1 MAIDKI
7 VLEFQAETT
16 KLKKELEDLKSRLGN
31 VETAAKDAGK
41 KTGKAFDDVGKNAN
55 GLKDTIKN
63 LGQQIAAAFA
73 AREIIRFT
81 KQTIDAASDLNETVS
96 KSEQIFGTASKSV
109 EQFASNS
116 AKQFGQSK
124 QQAIDAAASFGVF
137 GKAAGLTGEDLSTF
151 STDLVAL
158 SADLAS
164 FGNTTPEE
172 AALALGAALRGE
184 AEPIRRFGVLLD
196 DATLKQEALAMGLIK
211 TTKGAL
217 TPQQKVLAAN
227 AVILKQTAD
236 AQGDFARTSDGVA
249 NQQRI
254 LEASFKDLQTEIGQK
269 LLPTFNSAL
278 KSLNEILENLDAD
291 TVMSFA
297 KAAGAAAL
305 AFGGWKLGPLVSMLP
320 QVAKGIMTMNT
331 ATLAL
336 NKTLKTN
343 LFTAAFAFAL
353 PYIIDFI
360 DGVDEAGEEV
370 DQLSERQEEL
380 KSVTESLVEA
390 ETEQLGVANN
400 YFSALSKT
408 NPKSKERKELID
420 EINKRYG
427 TTLKNL
433 SDEVAF
439 QNQLKEAQDKVVE
452 GIKEKIALQIQEE
465 KYTTLL
471 KQRAKFAGQATQ
483 EEAKLN
489 ALEKKFLEEKGM
501 TVAQYNQS
509 LVEQRLN
516 ELSLSETERE
526 IAEQRR
532 RAITTGDE
540 LLVQIEKQAKAY
552 DVAQNEVA
560 KIDSEINI
568 LDADTKNLVNS
579 MSSLTTTTNNNTTG
593 NEKAKTAIE
602 KLNEELANLKTAQ
615 ENATFEGDIETA
627 KKYQEAI
634 SKLENQLAIF
644 KSTLESIRG
653 GVVSDADLENIDKA
667 SDLSF
672 EYLDNLAKGFG
683 LLDNAKPDF
692 TTDEDGPD
700 IQPIISGQEKAQEK
714 VRETQELFNNIAN
727 SVTSVTG
734 PAFSAI
740 NALYDANLQRLEN
753 EKNKRLANENLTA
766 EERLRIE
773 EEYEKKKNEMMA
785 EQFEVGRAEQIITA
799 TMSAAQAALNA
810 YASTAA
816 IPLVGPGLATAAA
829 AIAAGFGALQ
839 IGVIAAQPNPYKFYD
854 GTPYLQLGDNPKG
867 RDTIPVMAHEGE
879 AIIPTRNNLQYP
891 GLAKSWIEGD
901 LDRYINNNFV
911 RPALM
916 EQQKQAEEE
925 FADRLAASM
934 ALQMAANFDDYRLH
948 RDLKEQTAVLRDG
961 FHSMKTT
968 RKKLRGA

>member
-41 KTGKAFDDVGKNAN
+41 KTGKALDDVGKNAN

-81 KQTIDAASDLNETVS
+81 KQTIDAASDLNETLS
-96 KSEQIFGTASKSV
+96 KSQQIFGDASKAV
-109 EQFASNS
+109 EDFASNS

-137 GKAAGLTGEDLSTF
+137 GKSAGLTGQDLSKF

-184 AEPIRRFGVLLD
+184 AEPIRRFGVLMD
-196 DATLKQEALAMGLIK
+196 EATLKQEALAMGLIE

-227 AVILKQTAD
+227 ALIFKQTAD

-254 LEASFKDLQTEIGQK
+254 LEASFKDLQTEVGQK
-269 LLPTFNSAL
+269 LLPTFNSTL
-278 KSLNEILENLDAD
+278 KSLNQILENLDAD

-297 KAAGAAAL
+297 KAAAAAAL

-320 QVAKGIMTMNT
+320 QVAKGIMTMNA
-331 ATLAL
+331 ATLSL

-380 KSVTESLVEA
+380 KSVTERLVEA

-408 NPKSKERKELID
+408 NPKSQERKELID

-439 QNQLKEAQDKVVE
+439 QNQLKEAQDKVIE
-452 GIKEKIALQIQEE
+452 GIKAKIALQIQEE

-489 ALEKKFLEEKGM
+489 ALEKKFLEERGM

-509 LVEQRLN
+509 LVDQRIN
-516 ELSLSETERE
+516 ELALSETERE
-526 IAEQRR
+526 KAEQTRR
-532 RAITTGDE
+532 VITTGDD

-552 DVAQNEVA
+552 DVAQNEVT
-560 KIDSEINI
+560 KIDSEINN
-568 LDADTKNLVNS
+568 LDADTKSLVNS
-579 MSSLTTTTNNNTTG
+579 MSSLTTTTNDNTNG
-593 NEKAKTAIE
+593 NGKAKTAIE
-602 KLNEELANLKTAQ
+602 LVTEE
-615 ENATFEGDIETA
+615 
-627 KKYQEAI
+627 I
-634 SKLENQLAIF
+634 SKLNTEAELLAFKGDWIGAKKKTEQANLLQNQLNGLKKTIEEFNSEVNIQRPEILPMEPADTGTDTSLPELPIPDVMSIKVKLDVDEESAENAVVSIQAIHEAASNVAGGL
-644 KSTLESIRG
+644 STLESNFG
-653 GVVSDADLENIDKA
+653 QMVGAFAALSGENAEYVKA
-667 SDLSF
+667 
-672 EYLDNLAKGFG
+672 LAV
-683 LLDNAKPDF
+683 
-692 TTDEDGPD
+692 
-700 IQPIISGQEKAQEK
+700 IQVQIQMA
-714 VRETQELFNNIAN
+714 
-727 SVTSVTG
+727 
-734 PAFSAI
+734 SAI
-740 NALYDANLQRLEN
+740 
-753 EKNKRLANENLTA
+753 
-766 EERLRIE
+766 
-773 EEYEKKKNEMMA
+773 
-785 EQFEVGRAEQIITA
+785 
-799 TMSAAQAALNA
+799 
-810 YASTAA
+810 
-816 IPLVGPGLATAAA
+816 AA
-829 AIAAGFGALQ
+829 AIAGATSSAATTGPGAPFVLAGYIASMVGAVV
-839 IGVIAAQPNPYKFYD
+839 GAFAQTTQLLSAEVPKPGFYD
-854 GTPYLQLGDNPKG
+854 GTAYLQRGGNPKG
-867 RDTIPVMAHEGE
+867 KDTIPIMAHEGE

-891 GLAKSWIEGD
+891 GLAKSWIDGN
-901 LDRYINNNFV
+901 LDGYINNNFV

-916 EQQKQAEEE
+916 ERQRQAEED
-925 FADRLAASM
+925 FADRLASSM
-934 ALQMAANFDDYRLH
+934 ALQMSSNFDDYRLY
-948 RDLKEQTAVLRDG
+948 RAIKEQTAVNRTG
-961 FHSMKTT
+961 FETMKIN
-968 RKKLRGA
+968 RKKIRGGR

>member
-1 MAIDKI
+1 
-7 VLEFQAETT
+7 
-16 KLKKELEDLKSRLGN
+16 
-31 VETAAKDAGK
+31 
-41 KTGKAFDDVGKNAN
+41 
-55 GLKDTIKN
+55 
-63 LGQQIAAAFA
+63 
-73 AREIIRFT
+73 
-81 KQTIDAASDLNETVS
+81 
-96 KSEQIFGTASKSV
+96 
-109 EQFASNS
+109 
-116 AKQFGQSK
+116 
-124 QQAIDAAASFGVF
+124 
-137 GKAAGLTGEDLSTF
+137 
-151 STDLVAL
+151 
-158 SADLAS
+158 
-164 FGNTTPEE
+164 
-172 AALALGAALRGE
+172 
-184 AEPIRRFGVLLD
+184 
-196 DATLKQEALAMGLIK
+196 MGLIQ

-254 LEASFKDLQTEIGQK
+254 LEATFKDLQTEIGQK

-278 KSLNEILENLDAD
+278 TSLNEFLGDLDAED
-291 TVMSFA
+291 VLSFA
-297 KAAGAAAL
+297 KAIGFAATAFGAFKLGSLIKDMGGLTGMLKATTGGVQGLSKAVMSNPLGLLATAAAALIAYGPDLYDMFAGVTELQNEMVEASDKATENLRKEQAELNLVADALTRTNPGGEQRAKLLERFNELSPVAIKDLKDEKKFTEQLNGALSKANESFALRIKLRGAEAAASVASQKQIDVQAKIIEAEQKLLMEGFTEAQIKARQGSGALSRFTQIALTLGGQGAAA
-305 AFGGWKLGPLVSMLP
+305 A
-320 QVAKGIMTMNT
+320 AMNEFT
-331 ATLAL
+331 ELIRLDEQFNEASKAL
-336 NKTLKTN
+336 EIYTN
-343 LFTAAFAFAL
+343 LATQAKNETEKGTAA
-353 PYIIDFI
+353 IK
-360 DGVDEAGEEV
+360 EN
-370 DQLSERQEEL
+370 
-380 KSVTESLVEA
+380 TEA
-390 ETEQLGVANN
+390 E
-400 YFSALSKT
+400 
-408 NPKSKERKELID
+408 KENTGAGRE
-420 EINKRYG
+420 N
-427 TTLKNL
+427 T
-433 SDEVAF
+433 
-439 QNQLKEAQDKVVE
+439 
-452 GIKEKIALQIQEE
+452 KEK
-465 KYTTLL
+465 
-471 KQRAKFAGQATQ
+471 
-483 EEAKLN
+483 
-489 ALEKKFLEEKGM
+489 
-501 TVAQYNQS
+501 
-509 LVEQRLN
+509 
-516 ELSLSETERE
+516 
-526 IAEQRR
+526 
-532 RAITTGDE
+532 
-540 LLVQIEKQAKAY
+540 
-552 DVAQNEVA
+552 
-560 KIDSEINI
+560 
-568 LDADTKNLVNS
+568 
-579 MSSLTTTTNNNTTG
+579 
-593 NEKAKTAIE
+593 EKAKTALE
-602 KLNEELANLKTAQ
+602 KLNQELANLKTAQ

-627 KKYQEAI
+627 KKYQDAI

-653 GVVSDADLENIDKA
+653 GVVSDDDLKKIDEA
-667 SDLSF
+667 SILSN

-683 LLDNAKPDF
+683 LLYNAKPDF

-700 IQPIISGQEKAQEK
+700 IEPIISGQEKAQEK
-714 VRETQELFNNIAN
+714 VRETQELFSQIAGA
-727 SVTSVTG
+727 VTSVTG

>member
-41 KTGKAFDDVGKNAN
+41 KTGKALDDVGKNAN

-81 KQTIDAASDLNETVS
+81 KQTIDAASDLNETLS
-96 KSEQIFGTASKSV
+96 KSQQIFGDASKAV
-109 EQFASNS
+109 EDFASNS

-137 GKAAGLTGEDLSTF
+137 GKSAGLTGQDLSKF

-184 AEPIRRFGVLLD
+184 AEPIRRFGVLMD
-196 DATLKQEALAMGLIK
+196 EATLKQEALAMGLIE

-227 AVILKQTAD
+227 ALIFKQTAD

-254 LEASFKDLQTEIGQK
+254 LEATFKDLQTEVGQK
-269 LLPTFNSAL
+269 LLPTFNSTL
-278 KSLNEILENLDAD
+278 KSLNQILENLDAD

-297 KAAGAAAL
+297 KAAAAAAL

-320 QVAKGIMTMNT
+320 QVAKGIMTMNA
-331 ATLAL
+331 ATLSL

-380 KSVTESLVEA
+380 KSVTERLVEA

-408 NPKSKERKELID
+408 NPKSQERKELID

-439 QNQLKEAQDKVVE
+439 QNQLKEAQDKVIE
-452 GIKEKIALQIQEE
+452 GIKAKIALQIQEE

-489 ALEKKFLEEKGM
+489 ALEKKFLEERGM

-509 LVEQRLN
+509 LVDQRIN
-516 ELSLSETERE
+516 ELALSETERE
-526 IAEQRR
+526 KAEQTRR
-532 RAITTGDE
+532 VITTGDD

-552 DVAQNEVA
+552 DVAQNEVT
-560 KIDSEINI
+560 KIDSEINN
-568 LDADTKNLVNS
+568 LDADTKSLVNS
-579 MSSLTTTTNNNTTG
+579 MSSLTTTTNDNTNG
-593 NEKAKTAIE
+593 NGKAKTAIE
-602 KLNEELANLKTAQ
+602 LVTEE
-615 ENATFEGDIETA
+615 
-627 KKYQEAI
+627 I
-634 SKLENQLAIF
+634 SKLNTEAELLAFKGDWIGAKKKTEQANLLQNQLNGLKKTIEEFNSEVNIQRPEILPMEPADTGTDTSLPELPIPDVMSIKVKLDVDEESAENAVVSIQAIHEAASNVAGGL
-644 KSTLESIRG
+644 STLESNFG
-653 GVVSDADLENIDKA
+653 QMVGAFAALSGENAEYVKA
-667 SDLSF
+667 
-672 EYLDNLAKGFG
+672 LAV
-683 LLDNAKPDF
+683 
-692 TTDEDGPD
+692 
-700 IQPIISGQEKAQEK
+700 IQVQIQMA
-714 VRETQELFNNIAN
+714 
-727 SVTSVTG
+727 
-734 PAFSAI
+734 SAI
-740 NALYDANLQRLEN
+740 
-753 EKNKRLANENLTA
+753 
-766 EERLRIE
+766 
-773 EEYEKKKNEMMA
+773 
-785 EQFEVGRAEQIITA
+785 
-799 TMSAAQAALNA
+799 
-810 YASTAA
+810 
-816 IPLVGPGLATAAA
+816 AA
-829 AIAAGFGALQ
+829 AIAGATSSAATTGPGAPFVLAGYIASMVGAVV
-839 IGVIAAQPNPYKFYD
+839 GAFAQTTQLLSAEVPKPGFYD
-854 GTPYLQLGDNPKG
+854 GTAYLQRGGNPKG
-867 RDTIPVMAHEGE
+867 KDTIPIMAHEGE

-891 GLAKSWIEGD
+891 GLAKSWIDGN
-901 LDRYINNNFV
+901 LDGYINNNFV

-916 EQQKQAEEE
+916 ERQRQAEED
-925 FADRLAASM
+925 FADRLASSM
-934 ALQMAANFDDYRLH
+934 ALQMSSNFDDYRLY
-948 RDLKEQTAVLRDG
+948 RAIKEQTAVNRTG
-961 FHSMKTT
+961 FETMKIN
-968 RKKLRGA
+968 RKKIRGGR

>member
-41 KTGKAFDDVGKNAN
+41 KTGKALDDVGKNAN

-81 KQTIDAASDLNETVS
+81 KQTIDAASDLNETLS
-96 KSEQIFGTASKSV
+96 KSQQIFGDASKAV
-109 EQFASNS
+109 EDFASNS

-137 GKAAGLTGEDLSTF
+137 GKSAGLTGQDLSKF

-184 AEPIRRFGVLLD
+184 AEPIRRFGVLMD
-196 DATLKQEALAMGLIK
+196 EATLKQEALAMGLIE

-227 AVILKQTAD
+227 ALIFKQTAD
-236 AQGDFARTSDGVA
+236 AQGDFARTSEGVA

-254 LEASFKDLQTEIGQK
+254 LEATFKDLQTEVGQK

-278 KSLNEILENLDAD
+278 KSLNQILENLDAD

-297 KAAGAAAL
+297 KAAAAAAL

-320 QVAKGIMTMNT
+320 QVAKGIMTMNA
-331 ATLAL
+331 ATLSL

-380 KSVTESLVEA
+380 KSVTERLVEA

-408 NPKSKERKELID
+408 NPKSQERKELID

-439 QNQLKEAQDKVVE
+439 QNQLKEAQDKVIE
-452 GIKEKIALQIQEE
+452 GIKAKIALQIQEE

-489 ALEKKFLEEKGM
+489 ALEKKFLEERGM

-509 LVEQRLN
+509 LVDQRIN
-516 ELSLSETERE
+516 ELALSETERE
-526 IAEQRR
+526 KAEQTRR
-532 RAITTGDE
+532 VITTGDD

-552 DVAQNEVA
+552 DVAQNEVT
-560 KIDSEINI
+560 KIDSEINN
-568 LDADTKNLVNS
+568 LDADTKSLVNS
-579 MSSLTTTTNNNTTG
+579 MSSLTTTTNDNTNG
-593 NEKAKTAIE
+593 NGKAKTAIE
-602 KLNEELANLKTAQ
+602 LVTEE
-615 ENATFEGDIETA
+615 
-627 KKYQEAI
+627 I
-634 SKLENQLAIF
+634 SKLNTEAELLAFKGDWIGAKKKTEQANLLQNQLNGLKKTIEEFNSEVNIQRPEILPMEPADTGTDTSLPELPIPDAMSIKVKLDVDEESAENAVVSIQAIHEAASNVAGGL
-644 KSTLESIRG
+644 STLESNFG
-653 GVVSDADLENIDKA
+653 QMVGAFAALSGENAEYVKA
-667 SDLSF
+667 
-672 EYLDNLAKGFG
+672 LAV
-683 LLDNAKPDF
+683 
-692 TTDEDGPD
+692 
-700 IQPIISGQEKAQEK
+700 IQVQIQMA
-714 VRETQELFNNIAN
+714 
-727 SVTSVTG
+727 
-734 PAFSAI
+734 SAI
-740 NALYDANLQRLEN
+740 
-753 EKNKRLANENLTA
+753 
-766 EERLRIE
+766 
-773 EEYEKKKNEMMA
+773 
-785 EQFEVGRAEQIITA
+785 
-799 TMSAAQAALNA
+799 
-810 YASTAA
+810 
-816 IPLVGPGLATAAA
+816 AA
-829 AIAAGFGALQ
+829 AIAGATSSAATTGPGAPFVLAGYIASMVGAVV
-839 IGVIAAQPNPYKFYD
+839 GAFAQTTQLLSAEVPKPGFYD
-854 GTPYLQLGDNPKG
+854 GTAYLQRGGNPKG
-867 RDTIPVMAHEGE
+867 KDTIPVMAHEGE

-891 GLAKSWIEGD
+891 GLAKSWIDGN
-901 LDRYINNNFV
+901 LDGYINNNFV

-916 EQQKQAEEE
+916 EQQRQAEED

-934 ALQMAANFDDYRLH
+934 ALQMSSNFDDYRLY
-948 RDLKEQTAVLRDG
+948 RAIKEQTAVNRTG
-961 FHSMKTT
+961 FETMKIN
-968 RKKLRGA
+968 RKKIRGGR

>member
-41 KTGKAFDDVGKNAN
+41 KTGKALDDVGKNAN

-81 KQTIDAASDLNETVS
+81 KQTIDAASDLNETLS
-96 KSEQIFGTASKSV
+96 KSQQIFGDASKAV
-109 EQFASNS
+109 EDFASNS

-137 GKAAGLTGEDLSTF
+137 GKSAGLTGQDLSKF

-184 AEPIRRFGVLLD
+184 AEPIRRFGVLMD
-196 DATLKQEALAMGLIK
+196 EATLKQEALAMGLIE

-227 AVILKQTAD
+227 ALIFKQTAD

-254 LEASFKDLQTEIGQK
+254 LEATFKDLQTEVGQK
-269 LLPTFNSAL
+269 LLPTFNSTL
-278 KSLNEILENLDAD
+278 KSLNQILENLDAD

-297 KAAGAAAL
+297 KAAAAAAL

-320 QVAKGIMTMNT
+320 QVAKGIMTMNA
-331 ATLAL
+331 ATLSL

-380 KSVTESLVEA
+380 KSVTERLVEA

-408 NPKSKERKELID
+408 NPKSQERKELID

-439 QNQLKEAQDKVVE
+439 QNQLKEAQDKVIE
-452 GIKEKIALQIQEE
+452 GIKAKIALQIQEE

-489 ALEKKFLEEKGM
+489 ALEKKFLEERGM

-509 LVEQRLN
+509 LVDQRIN
-516 ELSLSETERE
+516 ELALSETERE
-526 IAEQRR
+526 KAEQTRR
-532 RAITTGDE
+532 VITTGDD

-552 DVAQNEVA
+552 DVAQNEVT
-560 KIDSEINI
+560 KIDSEINN
-568 LDADTKNLVNS
+568 LDADTKSLVNS
-579 MSSLTTTTNNNTTG
+579 MSSLTTTTNDNTNG
-593 NEKAKTAIE
+593 NGKAKTAIE
-602 KLNEELANLKTAQ
+602 LVTEE
-615 ENATFEGDIETA
+615 
-627 KKYQEAI
+627 I
-634 SKLENQLAIF
+634 SKLNTEAELLAFKGDWIGAKKKTEQANLLQNQLNGLKKTIEEFNSEVNIQRPEILPMEPADTGTDTSLPELPIPDAMSIKVKLDVDEESAENAVVSIQAIHEAASNVAGGL
-644 KSTLESIRG
+644 STLESNFG
-653 GVVSDADLENIDKA
+653 QMVGAFAALSGENAEYVKA
-667 SDLSF
+667 
-672 EYLDNLAKGFG
+672 LAV
-683 LLDNAKPDF
+683 
-692 TTDEDGPD
+692 
-700 IQPIISGQEKAQEK
+700 IQVQIQMA
-714 VRETQELFNNIAN
+714 
-727 SVTSVTG
+727 
-734 PAFSAI
+734 SAI
-740 NALYDANLQRLEN
+740 
-753 EKNKRLANENLTA
+753 
-766 EERLRIE
+766 
-773 EEYEKKKNEMMA
+773 
-785 EQFEVGRAEQIITA
+785 
-799 TMSAAQAALNA
+799 
-810 YASTAA
+810 
-816 IPLVGPGLATAAA
+816 AA
-829 AIAAGFGALQ
+829 AIAGATSSAATTGPGAPFVLAGYIASMVGAVV
-839 IGVIAAQPNPYKFYD
+839 GAFAQTTQLLSAEVPKPGFYD
-854 GTPYLQLGDNPKG
+854 GTAYLQRGGNPKG
-867 RDTIPVMAHEGE
+867 KDTIPIMAHEGE

-891 GLAKSWIEGD
+891 GLAKSWIDGN
-901 LDRYINNNFV
+901 LDGYINNNFV

-916 EQQKQAEEE
+916 ERQRQAEED

-934 ALQMAANFDDYRLH
+934 ALQMSSNFDDYRLY
-948 RDLKEQTAVLRDG
+948 RAIKEQTAVNRTG
-961 FHSMKTT
+961 FETMKIN
-968 RKKLRGA
+968 RKKIRGGR